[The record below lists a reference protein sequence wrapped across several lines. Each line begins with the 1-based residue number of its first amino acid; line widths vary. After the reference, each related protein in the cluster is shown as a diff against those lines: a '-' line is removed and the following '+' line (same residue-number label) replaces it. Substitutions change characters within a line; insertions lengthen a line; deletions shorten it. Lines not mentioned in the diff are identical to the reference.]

1 MHEDEILIG
10 ARVKALR
17 LKLGYTTKQMAAKTH
32 ISEKRLILLE
42 NGDVNTVKLSELY
55 RIAEVGNT
63 SIQELL
69 DRKVIKN
76 A

>member
-17 LKLGYTTKQMAAKTH
+17 LKLGYTTKQMSDKTH

-42 NGDVNTVKLSELY
+42 NGDVNSIRLSELY
-55 RIAEVGNT
+55 KIVRIGNQ
-63 SIQELL
+63 SIEEFF
-69 DRKVIKN
+69 K
-76 A
+76 